1 MSIAVPHRRGAGRG
15 TAEAERFRRAGRD
28 GRAGDGNGRVGDGG
42 GRGRGALLDI
52 SLDDKYLLEEGR
64 ILLTGLQGLVRLPLD
79 QHRADRRRG
88 LHTGTMISG
97 YQGSPLGGLD
107 KELARNRALVEE
119 HHVRHV
125 PGLNEEL
132 GATSAWGSQ
141 LAAQL
146 PGAKYDGVLAMW
158 YGKAPGLDRAADS
171 LRHGNFVGV
180 SRTGGGLAIVGD
192 DPGCKSSTIPS
203 ASESLLASLQMPVF
217 FPGNVQ
223 EVLDLGLHALA
234 CSRASGL
241 WSGFKIVTSVA
252 DAVATAAVAPDR
264 VMPVMP
270 SVEWNGKPYE
280 HVPNANLLAPA
291 SVDMER
297 TLLGPRTELA
307 LAYARENGLNR
318 IEGAERAWLGIVVPG
333 KTYYDL
339 MHALRELGLDRGAL
353 ERAGIRILKLGMISP
368 LEPEIAREFAHGLD
382 EVLVAEEKGPFV
394 ETLLKDTLYG
404 SADAPRILG
413 KQDERGEPLLPRE
426 LDLDADLIGRAVAA
440 RLSERGIR
448 IDSVEARLRKLAEIH
463 GRPAELQMA
472 QRTPFF
478 CSGCP
483 HNSSV
488 KAPEGTLV
496 GGGIGCHTMVLLNPE
511 GKGEITGITQ
521 MGGEGAQWIGM
532 APFTDD
538 SHLVQNLGDG
548 TFHHSGSLAVRAA
561 VAAGVNITYKLLYND
576 HVAMTGGQA
585 IEGQLS
591 VPDLTRWLEL
601 EGVRRIIVT
610 AEDTSRYRG
619 VELAGIAELRDRKEL
634 LTSQQ
639 ELASVEGVTVLIH
652 DQECAAELR
661 RKRKRGKAP
670 EPAER
675 VWINERVCEGCG
687 DCGEKSNCLSVVPVE
702 TEFGRKTQIHQAS
715 CNKDLS
721 CLEGDCPSFLTV
733 VPGEKARHRT
743 PDLEVQL
750 PEPERL
756 VGDEDF
762 GVRMMGIGGTGVV
775 TVNQVLGMAALLD
788 GLHVSGLDQTG
799 LSQKGGPV
807 ISDLRITR
815 EPLPAASR
823 TPAGSVDLYL
833 GFDLLG
839 AASAKNL
846 VTADGERTVA
856 VVSTSA
862 VPTGRM
868 VVDINERFP
877 ELAAQLD
884 KIDAATRSEQNL
896 YLDAQQLSERLF
908 GDHMMTNTLALGAA
922 YQRGLLPVSG
932 EALERAIE
940 LNGAAVEKNLA
951 ALRWGRAVVA
961 APTAVEAATRPPE
974 AVEAVREL
982 TDVEREIVALAV
994 NGHRGELRRLAELR
1008 VPELV
1013 AYQDADWARRWAEL
1027 VRRVHVAEQERTP
1040 GHSELAEAVARQLF
1054 KLMAYKDEY
1063 EVARLHLDAVE
1074 RAKLGAEFGD
1084 DARVYFMLH
1093 PPLLRALGLKR
1104 KLKLGSWFVPAF
1116 RLLYRMRRLRGTRLD
1131 PFGAAEVRRV
1141 ERELIGEYEDMV
1153 AEALTL
1159 LTPDTHDTAVEL
1171 LELPDLIRGYEEI
1184 KLRNV
1189 VMFRKRAEAILKRM
1203 RAGKPAPELLKLG

>member
-1 MSIAVPHRRGAGRG
+1 MESRVTSTTVRQRARGPRGTRAAGR
-15 TAEAERFRRAGRD
+15 RHAGSD
-28 GRAGDGNGRVGDGG
+28 GREVARREV
-42 GRGRGALLDI
+42 
-52 SLDDKYLLEEGR
+52 SLDDKYVLEDGR

-88 LHTGTMISG
+88 LDTATMISG

-107 KELARNRALVEE
+107 RELERNEKLARD

-141 LAAQL
+141 LAAGL
-146 PGAKYDGVLAMW
+146 PGARYDGVLAMW

-180 SRTGGGLAIVGD
+180 SRTGGALAVVGD
-192 DPGCKSSTIPS
+192 DPSCKSSTIPS
-203 ASESLLASLQMPVF
+203 ASEPLLASLRMPVF
-217 FPGNVQ
+217 FPGSVQ

-241 WSGFKIVTSVA
+241 WVGFKVVTNVA
-252 DAVATAAVAPDR
+252 DALSTAVVAPER
-264 VMPVMP
+264 IEPVMP
-270 SVEWNGKPYE
+270 TVMWEGRPYE

-291 SVDMER
+291 SLEMER

-307 LAYARENGLNR
+307 LAYARENGVNR
-318 IEGAERAWLGIVVPG
+318 IEGARDAWLGVVAPG
-333 KTYYDL
+333 KSYFDL
-339 MHALRELGLDRGAL
+339 THALRGLGLEGPAL
-353 ERAGIRILKLGMISP
+353 ERAGIRILKLGMVSP
-368 LEPEIAREFAHGLD
+368 LEPQIAREFASGLD
-382 EVLVAEEKGPFV
+382 EIVVAEEKGPFV
-394 ETLLKDTLYG
+394 ETLLKEALYG
-404 SADAPRILG
+404 TANAPRILG
-413 KQDERGEPLLPRE
+413 KRDEDGAPLLPVD
-426 LDLDADLIGRAVAA
+426 LDLDSDLIARALAA
-440 RLSERGIR
+440 RLERRGLA
-448 IDSVEARLRKLAEIH
+448 IDSVAARLRKLAEIH
-463 GRPAELQMA
+463 GRRPQLPMA
-472 QRTPFF
+472 QRSPFF

-483 HNSSV
+483 HNSSL

-511 GKGEITGITQ
+511 GKGEVTGITQ
-521 MGGEGAQWIGM
+521 MGGEGAQWIGQ

-538 SHLVQNLGDG
+538 RHLVQNLGDG

-619 VELAGIAELRDRKEL
+619 VELAGIAEVRDRKQL
-634 LTSQQ
+634 LASQL
-639 ELASVEGVTVLIH
+639 ELAEVEGVTVLIH

-661 RKRKRGKAP
+661 RSRKRGNAP

-687 DCGEKSNCLSVVPVE
+687 DCGQKSSCLSVLPVE

-733 VPGEKARHRT
+733 VPAEKAKHRT
-743 PDLEVQL
+743 PELNVEL
-750 PEPERL
+750 PEPELR
-756 VGDEDF
+756 VAADDF
-762 GVRMMGIGGTGVV
+762 AVRMMGIGGTGVV
-775 TVNQVLGMAALLD
+775 TVNQVLGMAALID

-807 ISDLRITR
+807 TSDLRIMS
-815 EPLPAASR
+815 EPLPSASKM
-823 TPAGSVDLYL
+823 PAGSVDLYL

-839 AASAKNL
+839 AASEKNL
-846 VTADGERTVA
+846 VTADPERTVA

-868 VVDINERFP
+868 VVDLNERFP
-877 ELAAQLD
+877 ELAGQLD
-884 KIDAATRSEQNL
+884 LIDAATRSEHNL
-896 YLDAQQLSERLF
+896 YLDAQRLSERLF

-922 YQRGLLPVSG
+922 FQRGLLPVSR
-932 EALERAIE
+932 EALEEAIR

-951 ALRWGRAVVA
+951 AFAWGRAVVA
-961 APTAVEAATRPPE
+961 APDAVEAATRDPE
-974 AVEAVREL
+974 AIVPVREL
-982 TDVEREIVALAV
+982 TERERELVTLAV
-994 NGHRGELRRLAELR
+994 DGDQGELRRLVETR

-1013 AYQDADWARRWAEL
+1013 AYQNAAYAERYAEL
-1027 VRRVHVAEQERTP
+1027 VRRVHVTEQERTP
-1040 GHSELAEAVARQLF
+1040 GHSGVTEAVARQLF

-1074 RAKLGAEFGD
+1074 RAKLDAEFGEG
-1084 DARVYFMLH
+1084 AKVYFMLH
-1093 PPLLRALGLKR
+1093 PPLLRALGLDH
-1104 KLKLGSWFVPAF
+1104 KLKLGSWFVPVF
-1116 RLLYRMRRLRGTRLD
+1116 RRLYALRRLRGTRRD
-1131 PFGAAEVRRV
+1131 PFGRAEVRRV
-1141 ERELIGEYEDMV
+1141 ERELITEYEATI
-1153 AEALTL
+1153 AEALGL
-1159 LTPDTHDTAVEL
+1159 LTPATHDTAVEL

-1189 VMFRKRAEAILKRM
+1189 VLYRKRAEGIMKRL
-1203 RAGKPAPELLKLG
+1203 RAGKPAPAVLSLGSGR

>member
-1 MSIAVPHRRGAGRG
+1 MTSTALRRHSGGPPARPSKRIDRAAGDRRRGV
-15 TAEAERFRRAGRD
+15 RRE
-28 GRAGDGNGRVGDGG
+28 V
-42 GRGRGALLDI
+42 
-52 SLDDKYLLEEGR
+52 SLEDKYVLDEGR
-64 ILLTGLQGLVRLPLD
+64 ILLTGLQGLVRLVLE

-88 LHTGTMISG
+88 LTTGTMISG

-107 KELARNRALVEE
+107 RELQRVKGLLDE

-125 PGLNEEL
+125 AGLNEEL

-141 LAAQL
+141 LAADL
-146 PGAKYDGVLAMW
+146 PGAKYDGVLGMW

-180 SRTGGGLAIVGD
+180 SRTGGALAVVGD
-192 DPGCKSSTIPS
+192 DPSCKSSTIPS
-203 ASESLLASLQMPVF
+203 ASESLFASLHMPVF

-223 EVLDLGLHALA
+223 EVIDLGLHAYA

-241 WSGFKIVTSVA
+241 WAGFKIITSVA
-252 DAVATAAVAPDR
+252 DAVGTAEVAPGR
-264 VMPVMP
+264 VSPALP
-270 SVEWNGKPYE
+270 DLGYE
-280 HVPNANLLAPA
+280 HRPNANLLAPA
-291 SVDMER
+291 SLEMER
-297 TLLGPRTELA
+297 TLSGVRTDLA
-307 LAYARENGLNR
+307 LAYARQNGVNR
-318 IEGAERAWLGIVVPG
+318 IEGAADAWLGIVAGG
-333 KTYYDL
+333 KLYCDL
-339 MHALRELGLDRGAL
+339 THALRSLGLD
-353 ERAGIRILKLGMISP
+353 ERALDRAGVRVLKLGMIWP
-368 LEPEIAREFAHGLD
+368 LEPQIVHEFARGLD
-382 EVLVAEEKGPFV
+382 EILVVEEKGPFV
-394 ETLLKDTLYG
+394 ETQLKEMLYDV
-404 SADAPRILG
+404 ADAPRIHG
-413 KQDERGEPLLPRE
+413 KRDERGERLLPVE
-426 LDLDADLIGRAVAA
+426 LDLDADLIARAVAA
-440 RLSERGIR
+440 RLATRVQL
-448 IDSVEARLRKLAEIH
+448 DSVEAHIRRLDSIM
-463 GRPAELQMA
+463 GRPAELPMA

-483 HNSSV
+483 HNSSI

-532 APFTDD
+532 APFTEDR
-538 SHLVQNLGDG
+538 HLVQNLGDG

-561 VAAGVNITYKLLYND
+561 VAAGVNITYKILYNE

-601 EGVRRIIVT
+601 EGVKRIIVT
-610 AEDTSRYRG
+610 AEDTSRYKG
-619 VELAGIAELRDRKEL
+619 IELSPIAEVRERGEL
-634 LTSQQ
+634 LASQQ
-639 ELASVEGVTVLIH
+639 ELAEVEGVTVLIH
-652 DQECAAELR
+652 DQECAAEKR
-661 RKRKRGKAP
+661 RARKRGRQP

-675 VWINERVCEGCG
+675 IWINERVCEGCG
-687 DCGEKSNCLSVVPVE
+687 DCGQKSSCLSVIPVE

-715 CNKDLS
+715 CNKDYS

-733 VPGEKARHRT
+733 VPGKKARHQT
-743 PDLEVQL
+743 PPLGVEL
-750 PEPERL
+750 PEPERI
-756 VGDEDF
+756 VSDADF
-762 GVRMMGIGGTGVV
+762 AVRMMGIGGTGVV
-775 TVNQVLGMAALLD
+775 TVNQVLGMAALMD

-807 ISDLRITR
+807 VSDLRITS
-815 EPLPAASR
+815 EPLAAAPKA
-823 TPAGSVDLYL
+823 PAGSIDLYL

-839 AASAKNL
+839 AASNKNL
-846 VTADGERTVA
+846 VTAASDRTVA

-868 VVDINERFP
+868 VVDVNERFP

-884 KIDAATRSEQNL
+884 RIDAVTRREHNL

-932 EALERAIE
+932 DALEEAIR

-951 ALRWGRAVVA
+951 AFAWGRAVVA
-961 APTAVEAATRPPE
+961 APDAVEEATRAPE
-974 AVEAVREL
+974 SVVPVREL
-982 TDVEREIVALAV
+982 SAPEQELVTLAV
-994 NGHRGELRRLAELR
+994 NGDEGELRRLAEVR

-1013 AYQDADWARRWAEL
+1013 AYQDEAYARRWAEV

-1040 GHSELAEAVARQLF
+1040 GQSELAEAVARHLF

-1074 RAKLGAEFGD
+1074 QAKLQSEFGE
-1084 DARVYFMLH
+1084 DAKVWFNLH
-1093 PPLLRALGLKR
+1093 PPLLRAMGLDR
-1104 KLKLGSWFVPAF
+1104 KLKLGSWFVPSF
-1116 RLLYRMRRLRGTRLD
+1116 RALYRMRRLRGTRLD
-1131 PFGAAEVRRV
+1131 PFGKAKVRRV
-1141 ERELIGEYEDMV
+1141 ERELIGEYEGLVD
-1153 AEALTL
+1153 EALPL
-1159 LTPDTHDTAVEL
+1159 LTPENHATALEL
-1171 LELPDLIRGYEEI
+1171 LELPDVIRGYEEI

-1189 VMFRKRAEAILKRM
+1189 VLFRKRAEAIRRRLES
-1203 RAGKPAPELLKLG
+1203 GKPAPEILKAP

>member
-1 MSIAVPHRRGAGRG
+1 
-15 TAEAERFRRAGRD
+15 
-28 GRAGDGNGRVGDGG
+28 
-42 GRGRGALLDI
+42 
-52 SLDDKYLLEEGR
+52 
-64 ILLTGLQGLVRLPLD
+64 
-79 QHRADRRRG
+79 
-88 LHTGTMISG
+88 
-97 YQGSPLGGLD
+97 
-107 KELARNRALVEE
+107 
-119 HHVRHV
+119 
-125 PGLNEEL
+125 
-132 GATSAWGSQ
+132 
-141 LAAQL
+141 
-146 PGAKYDGVLAMW
+146 
-158 YGKAPGLDRAADS
+158 
-171 LRHGNFVGV
+171 
-180 SRTGGGLAIVGD
+180 
-192 DPGCKSSTIPS
+192 
-203 ASESLLASLQMPVF
+203 
-217 FPGNVQ
+217 
-223 EVLDLGLHALA
+223 
-234 CSRASGL
+234 
-241 WSGFKIVTSVA
+241 
-252 DAVATAAVAPDR
+252 
-264 VMPVMP
+264 
-270 SVEWNGKPYE
+270 
-280 HVPNANLLAPA
+280 
-291 SVDMER
+291 
-297 TLLGPRTELA
+297 
-307 LAYARENGLNR
+307 
-318 IEGAERAWLGIVVPG
+318 
-333 KTYYDL
+333 
-339 MHALRELGLDRGAL
+339 
-353 ERAGIRILKLGMISP
+353 
-368 LEPEIAREFAHGLD
+368 
-382 EVLVAEEKGPFV
+382 
-394 ETLLKDTLYG
+394 
-404 SADAPRILG
+404 
-413 KQDERGEPLLPRE
+413 
-426 LDLDADLIGRAVAA
+426 
-440 RLSERGIR
+440 
-448 IDSVEARLRKLAEIH
+448 
-463 GRPAELQMA
+463 
-472 QRTPFF
+472 F

-488 KAPEGTLV
+488 KAPEDTLV
-496 GGGIGCHTMVLLNPE
+496 GGGIGCHTMVLLDPE

-561 VAAGVNITYKLLYND
+561 VAAGVNITYKLLYNE

-610 AEDTSRYRG
+610 TEDTSRYRG
-619 VELAGIAELRDRKEL
+619 VKLSSIAELRDRKEL
-634 LTSQQ
+634 LASQQ
-639 ELASVEGVTVLIH
+639 ELAGVEGVTVLIH

-661 RKRKRGKAP
+661 RKRKRGKVP

-687 DCGEKSNCLSVVPVE
+687 DCGKKSNCLSVVPVE
-702 TEFGRKTQIHQAS
+702 TEFGRKTEIHQAS

-733 VPGEKARHRT
+733 VPGEKAKHRI
-743 PDLEVQL
+743 PDLDVKL

-775 TVNQVLGMAALLD
+775 TVNQVLGMAALLE

-815 EPLPAASR
+815 DPLPAASKM
-823 TPAGSVDLYL
+823 PAGSVDLYL

-839 AASAKNL
+839 AGSEKNL
-846 VTADGERTVA
+846 LTADRERTVA

-868 VVDINERFP
+868 VVDVNERFP

-884 KIDAATRSEQNL
+884 KIDAVTRSEHNL
-896 YLDAQQLSERLF
+896 YLDAQHLSERLF
-908 GDHMMTNTLALGAA
+908 GDHMMTNTLTLGAA

-961 APTAVEAATRPPE
+961 APDAVEEATRPPE
-974 AVEAVREL
+974 SVEAVRERSDAEQEL
-982 TDVEREIVALAV
+982 VSLAV
-994 NGHRGELRRLAELR
+994 NGDRGELRRLAELR

-1013 AYQDADWARRWAEL
+1013 AYQGHDWARRWAEL

-1074 RAKLGAEFGD
+1074 QAKLGAEFGA

-1093 PPLLRALGLKR
+1093 PPLLRSLGLKR

-1116 RLLYRMRRLRGTRLD
+1116 RALYRMRRLRGTRLD
-1131 PFGAAEVRRV
+1131 PFGRAEVRRV
-1141 ERELIGEYEDMV
+1141 ERELIAEYEGMV
-1153 AEALTL
+1153 AEALSL
-1159 LTPDTHDTAVEL
+1159 LTPETHATAVEL
-1171 LELPDLIRGYEEI
+1171 LELPDLVRGYEEI

-1189 VMFRKRAEAILKRM
+1189 VLFRKRA
-1203 RAGKPAPELLKLG
+1203 PEIIKIP